1 MCTAKIMLQVKLIL
15 FSINIFT
22 FEIILDLQKS
32 CKYSR
37 VYIHLH
43 SSPSNVNNLHNHSS
57 VVKMQKLRDF
67 PSGPVVTTPCFQH
80 RGHRFDSWSR
90 KSPHTTGR
98 LSPCIT
104 ITEPECLEPV
114 FPNKRIHHN
123 EKPAHLNQRKPHVA
137 AKTQCS
143 QQVNN
148 SFKKILK
155 IDTDT
160 ILSIKPQTVFE
171 YHHFPPNVPFVSQYM
186 TQDPTLHSV
195 SSQSS
200 PL

>member
-1 MCTAKIMLQVKLIL
+1 MQIVLKPFQPFLWKHMISMKSSPVLEEMLNNIQMLSITITRRMWFLMCTAKIMLQVKLIL

-123 EKPAHLNQRKPHVA
+123 EKPAHLN
-137 AKTQCS
+137 
-143 QQVNN
+143 
-148 SFKKILK
+148 
-155 IDTDT
+155 
-160 ILSIKPQTVFE
+160 
-171 YHHFPPNVPFVSQYM
+171 
-186 TQDPTLHSV
+186 
-195 SSQSS
+195 
-200 PL
+200 